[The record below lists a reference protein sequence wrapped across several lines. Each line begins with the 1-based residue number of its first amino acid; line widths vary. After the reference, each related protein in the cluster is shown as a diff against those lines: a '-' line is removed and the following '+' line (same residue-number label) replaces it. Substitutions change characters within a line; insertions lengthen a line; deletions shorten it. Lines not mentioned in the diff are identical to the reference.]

1 MSGQSDGR
9 TVAPREHLSLHLS
22 PLGSNNWF
30 CDVNGG
36 RFLAYGLPSLLPPLS
51 DATTA
56 VYPANKHGAEI
67 KPGST

>member
-9 TVAPREHLSLHLS
+9 THCGATRAPLSHSLS

-36 RFLAYGLPSLLPPLS
+36 RFLAYGLPSLPPSLS
-51 DATTA
+51 DATTT
-56 VYPANKHGAEI
+56 VYPANKHG
-67 KPGST
+67 G